1 MKRVALGV
9 LSAGVMCLASSS
21 SAATAATSCTAT
33 AVRVD
38 VLGQHFERAV
48 ANAASTPCVRTSAG
62 GQSAT
67 VGGSVLASGPSAS
80 TYPSTRVNANAGASA
95 FASITDAIIP
105 YTQYLSVSG
114 VQSSAVG
121 TCRDGVPAFGG
132 TANVAR
138 LYTEADGKQPELPD
152 EGVPATIPVPGGT
165 LVVNEKIQTPT
176 SMTRR
181 ALRLDT
187 PFFDVLLGEAS
198 VSIDSC
204 PAPRPTTRQKRRA
217 GRMR

>member
-1 MKRVALGV
+1 
-9 LSAGVMCLASSS
+9 MCLASSS
-21 SAATAATSCTAT
+21 SATAATSCTAS

-38 VLGQHFERAV
+38 LLARHFEPVV
-48 ANAASTPCVRTSAG
+48 ANPASTPCVETRVGRDGTK
-62 GQSAT
+62 
-67 VGGSVLASGPSAS
+67 VGGSVLASGASAS
-80 TYPSTRVNANAGASA
+80 TYPGTRVSGNPGASA
-95 FASITDAIIP
+95 FASVADAILP

-114 VQSSAVG
+114 LQSSAVG

-138 LYTEADGKQPELPD
+138 FYTEADGKQPELPD
-152 EGVPATIPVPGGT
+152 EGVPATIPLPGGT

-187 PFFDVLLGEAS
+187 PFFDVVLGESS

-204 PAPRPTTRQKRRA
+204 PARRPTARQLRRA
-217 GRMR
+217 ARAR